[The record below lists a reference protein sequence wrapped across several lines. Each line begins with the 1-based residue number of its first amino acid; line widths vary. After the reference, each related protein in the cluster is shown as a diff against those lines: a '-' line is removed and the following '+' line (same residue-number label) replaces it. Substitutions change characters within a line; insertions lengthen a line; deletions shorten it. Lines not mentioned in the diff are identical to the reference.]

1 MASESESPLTWGVV
15 LATAE
20 RTLRNRGAMEPGQSA
35 VDLLSSLLQVP
46 TPALLAHPMSPIAP
60 AVAEVYQTWI
70 ARYAAGEALAHITGH
85 LEFMGLDIT
94 VGETSPLAHPVAQW
108 VVETAL
114 HWVRRRPPRELS
126 AADIGAG
133 CGAIALA
140 VAALEPSFTRIYAMD
155 SSPTSLEAA
164 QANGA
169 RYLLNLVISWRQG
182 DGLAAIPDPVD
193 LIVCGRPG
201 WMGFEQLPGKLR
213 PGGAVICAVATR
225 DKDIATELFA
235 QYLGAFPFELF
246 WVEGQG
252 DGYSIAVVSRLPDA
266 DEDV

>member
-35 VDLLSSLLQVP
+35 VDLLSSLLRAP
-46 TPALLAHPMSPIAP
+46 IPALLAHPMSPIAP
-60 AVAEVYQTWI
+60 AVAEVYETWI

-85 LEFMGLDIT
+85 LEFMGLDIM
-94 VGETSPLAHPVAQW
+94 VGETSPPTHPVARW

-114 HWVRRRPPRELS
+114 HWARRRASGELS

-140 VAALEPSFTRIYAMD
+140 LAALEPSFTRIYATD

-169 RYLLNLVISWRQG
+169 RYLLNLVISWREG
-182 DGLAAIPDPVD
+182 EGLAAIPDPVD
-193 LIVCGRPG
+193 LIICGQPG

-213 PGGAVICAVATR
+213 PGGAVICAVGER
-225 DKDIATELFA
+225 DKNVATELFA
-235 QYLGAFPFELF
+235 RYLNTFPFELF

-252 DGYSIAVVSRLPDA
+252 DGYSIAVASRLPDA
-266 DEDV
+266 DEDL